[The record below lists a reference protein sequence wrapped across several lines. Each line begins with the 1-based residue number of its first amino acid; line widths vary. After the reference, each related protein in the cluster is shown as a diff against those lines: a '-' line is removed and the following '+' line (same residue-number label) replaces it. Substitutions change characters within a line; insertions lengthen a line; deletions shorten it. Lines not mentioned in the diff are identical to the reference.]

1 MKSIN
6 ASDIYVVMAI
16 VSMEHYY
23 FFIVKGIKQLA
34 LQVDNFEVW
43 ERPLSKNRLAVAV
56 LNMWEIGGPR
66 GFVIR
71 AVPGWKICDPQC
83 NVTQILPQYK
93 EMGVQIPQSKMVL
106 SVNPSGTALLTVTPI
121 SSDFNSLHK
130 LHWQD
135 TSVQRKRT
143 IL

>member
-1 MKSIN
+1 M
-6 ASDIYVVMAI
+6 
-16 VSMEHYY
+16 
-23 FFIVKGIKQLA
+23 
-34 LQVDNFEVW
+34 W

-56 LNMWEIGGPR
+56 MNRQEIGGPR

-71 AVPGWKICDPQC
+71 AAPGWKICDPRC

-93 EMGVQIPQSKMVL
+93 EMGVQTPQSNMVV

-121 SSDFNSLHK
+121 SSDFKGPHK

-135 TSVQRKRT
+135 TSVKRKHT
-143 IL
+143 TML